1 MPSVSQLNS
10 IKNAK
15 KNLTKFLKAL
25 DTVPQE
31 ELEKTAQRIYEQ
43 AIAQTP
49 YETGKLEK
57 SVYVRV
63 SRSKTRPGL
72 TAGANA
78 FNKNTGYNYA
88 AIQHE
93 NEDYE
98 HPIKGKAHY
107 IIDPFKKETALMRR
121 RIRRKLNGSR

>member
-107 IIDPFKKETALMRR
+107 IIDPFKKETALMQR
-121 RIRRKLNGSR
+121 RIRRRLNGSR

>member
-1 MPSVSQLNS
+1 MPNVSQLNS

-63 SRSKTRPGL
+63 SYSKTRPEL
-72 TAGANA
+72 IAGANA
-78 FNKNTGYNYA
+78 FNKTTGYNYA

-107 IIDPFKKETALMRR
+107 IIDPFKKETALMQR

>member
-57 SVYVRV
+57 SIYVCV
-63 SRSKTRPGL
+63 SHSKTRPGL

-93 NEDYE
+93 NEAYE

-107 IIDPFKKETALMRR
+107 IIDPFKKETALMQR
-121 RIRRKLNGSR
+121 RIRRRLNGSR

>member
-1 MPSVSQLNS
+1 MPNVSQLNS

-63 SRSKTRPGL
+63 SHSKTRPGL

-107 IIDPFKKETALMRR
+107 IIDPFKKETALMQR

>member
-121 RIRRKLNGSR
+121 RIRRRLNGSR

>member
-1 MPSVSQLNS
+1 MPRVSQLNS

-15 KNLTKFLKAL
+15 KKLTKFLKAL

-31 ELEKTAQRIYEQ
+31 ELEKTAQRIYVQ
-43 AIAQTP
+43 AVAQAP
-49 YETGKLEK
+49 YETGKLEE
-57 SVYVRV
+57 SIYVRV

-107 IIDPFKKETALMRR
+107 IIDPFKKETALMQR
-121 RIRRKLNGSR
+121 RIRRRLNGSR

>member
-1 MPSVSQLNS
+1 MPRVSQLNS

-25 DTVPQE
+25 DTVPQK

-63 SRSKTRPGL
+63 SHSKTHPGL

-78 FNKNTGYNYA
+78 SNKNTGYNYA

>member
-43 AIAQTP
+43 AVAQAP

-57 SVYVRV
+57 SIYVRV
-63 SRSKTRPGL
+63 LHSKTRPGL

-107 IIDPFKKETALMRR
+107 IIDPFKKETALMQR